1 MGEGLSRRQGRPRG
15 WAAKIKSSRHCKTP
29 RFRPGN
35 RKCFFEKKG
44 PGGHGV
50 GDYNHEAIEL
60 APFHS
65 NARNDVK
72 EGSTFTWR
80 RSANPECLSMRS
92 MASRAHACTC
102 SSSTDTSKRPLEK
115 VSEGP
120 LGDSTFQSFPERSE
134 DIQALCR
141 ASVDALQHAASR
153 RDQWRCLSAPPDRAQ

>member
-1 MGEGLSRRQGRPRG
+1 M
-15 WAAKIKSSRHCKTP
+15 
-29 RFRPGN
+29 
-35 RKCFFEKKG
+35 
-44 PGGHGV
+44 

-153 RDQWRCLSAPPDRAQ
+153 RDQWRCLSAPPERNERCRFTVRTTSDTRWVRPGQKYDRIAEVGRHGRRDSDSGRGAGAL